1 MGQYCSTHDG
11 AHPPT
16 TCVHVS
22 TKGMSTWQAT
32 VPATASTAIHCHTS
46 SKAIQS
52 AMYCNHCHTLT
63 AIQAAMQVQAVAG
76 ETCTLEEVTTLDRL
90 PQQLATYTI
99 HTSSRVV
106 HSPGRPKNAN
116 SCVSSEPL
124 RLGPGA
130 CVSLVTQ
137 PGVVVPPQESR
148 SEAFQCSCDPSA
160 YPWPS

>member
-1 MGQYCSTHDG
+1 M
-11 AHPPT
+11 
-16 TCVHVS
+16 
-22 TKGMSTWQAT
+22 
-32 VPATASTAIHCHTS
+32 ASHSPCHR
-46 SKAIQS
+46 K
-52 AMYCNHCHTLT
+52 HCHTLPYKQQSHTSSHVLQSLPRT
-63 AIQAAMQVQAVAG
+63 AIQTAMQVQAVAG

-106 HSPGRPKNAN
+106 HSPGRPKNSN

-160 YPWPS
+160 YPWPSKRCTSVESINPVLKRVSAYKIEGR